1 MAESAF
7 ASEAASSL
15 QPEIR
20 HRHVDSQIVDNA
32 DQAQADIIVNQQLAT
47 VSSPN
52 DLFWSILIASLL
64 SAIILL
70 VLRRLFFV

>member
-1 MAESAF
+1 MFQAEETVTDNF
-7 ASEAASSL
+7 IPEPESEL
-15 QPEIR
+15 RQRNVEFQNEFNEQQPEI
-20 HRHVDSQIVDNA
+20 ILNA
-32 DQAQADIIVNQQLAT
+32 EVETL
-47 VSSPN
+47 SSTN